1 MQTKQIVLIGF
12 ISAITL
18 VLSLLKV
25 FSMPQGGSITL
36 YLIPL
41 YFVAFNFDFKSCF
54 FVAIVTAT
62 LQIMFGGY
70 ILNPIQ
76 VILDYYLPILFITTC
91 GIYRL
96 NKYVNILIGSVLAMA
111 SYVLSGMIFFEV
123 DFIPS
128 IIYNATFFIPT
139 IIINVIIFMILNP
152 KLSKAYENMK

>member
-1 MQTKQIVLIGF
+1 MKTKQIVIIGL

-18 VLSLLKV
+18 SLSLFKV

-41 YFVAFNFDFKSCF
+41 YFVAFNFNLKDAF
-54 FVAIVTAT
+54 FVGFISAT
-62 LQIMFGGY
+62 LQIIFGGY

-91 GIYRL
+91 GVYTKNIFI
-96 NKYVNILIGSVLAMA
+96 NILIGSLFAML
-111 SYVLSGMIFFEV
+111 SYVISGVIFFEV

-128 IIYNATFFIPT
+128 LIYNATFFIPT
-139 IIINVIIFMILNP
+139 VIINMIVFLLINT
-152 KLSKAYENMK
+152 KLSKAYNSFK